1 MADKHTVSSSSSEN
15 SNDSD
20 TVTPADDT
28 VTPDDS
34 KTPAAETP
42 AAETQQLSLQEII
55 ARNRE
60 RALQIRAAKRSIPQE
75 PAKLVQAGPNMG
87 CCNGLDC

>member
-34 KTPAAETP
+34 KTPAAET
-42 AAETQQLSLQEII
+42 QQLSLQEII

-60 RALQIRAAKRSIPQE
+60 RALQIRAAKRSLPQE

>member
-34 KTPAAETP
+34 KTPAAET
-42 AAETQQLSLQEII
+42 QQLSLQEII

-60 RALQIRAAKRSIPQE
+60 RALQIRAAKRSLPQE
-75 PAKLVQAGPNMG
+75 PAKLVQAGPNMD